1 MIKHQMFET
10 RQAWFK
16 PWRLGLVLGCF
27 ALLFSPFKLS
37 AQEEGMEPQF
47 PQQQSAG
54 DLLRACAAS
63 RLTATGRE
71 RRRYCA
77 GFVSGVEEAMRLP
90 GIGGKQ
96 EPGICT
102 PPDVTAS
109 ALADAF
115 VRYGAGHK
123 GELKD
128 PAAAVVQHAL
138 AEAYSCK
145 QSPE

>member
-1 MIKHQMFET
+1 MASLSFKTMIAVASIMLAIST
-10 RQAWFK
+10 TLA
-16 PWRLGLVLGCF
+16 
-27 ALLFSPFKLS
+27 
-37 AQEEGMEPQF
+37 AQEGEGMEPLF

-77 GFVSGVEEAMRLP
+77 GFVSGVEEAIRLLNP
-90 GIGGKQ
+90 GGKS
-96 EPGICT
+96 EIRLCT

-115 VRYGAGHK
+115 VRYGATHK
-123 GELKD
+123 GELTD
-128 PAAAVVQHAL
+128 PAAAVVHHAL
-138 AEAYSCK
+138 AEAYPCRESID
-145 QSPE
+145 